1 MDLYQIILPKDN
13 DWEIMSE
20 LGQIGLNTNGSNH
33 GSGSSGGGHHSN
45 NMSSNNR
52 EENKLSNANVSLEN
66 SSSMQSYQYT
76 KDQFT
81 TKGVIQFI
89 DLNN

>member
-33 GSGSSGGGHHSN
+33 GSGSSCGGHQSN
-45 NMSSNNR
+45 NMGSNNR